1 MKTKIILI
9 STLMS
14 LLMVSCKDDAD
25 FEGSQL
31 YYIYDYATHTAT
43 VTYTPHDE
51 LTWESSYSGDIMI
64 PSYTK
69 YHDEKFEVTGIG
81 EGAFLGCKGMCS
93 IKIPKNITRIDET
106 AFGGNDDLQ
115 TISIDKGNPIYDSRY
130 DCNAIIETRTNTL
143 LFGFNSTIIPEDIIS
158 IGKYSFSG
166 LTLESIQIPEGVKHI
181 DHHALMEM
189 PNLRSIVI
197 PNSVEIIDEN
207 VLSMCNSLESA
218 IIGKGIKK
226 IVGAALS
233 TDPRLKKITCY
244 AIEPPENR
252 GLWSISEEA
261 ILYVP
266 AQSVNKYKEHEMW
279 GSKFKDI
286 LPIETN

>member
-1 MKTKIILI
+1 
-9 STLMS
+9 MS
-14 LLMVSCKDDAD
+14 LLLVSCNDNAD

-51 LTWESSYSGDIMI
+51 LIGASCYTGDIVI

-81 EGAFLGCKGMCS
+81 ELAFYVCKGMSS
-93 IKIPKNITRIDET
+93 IKIPKNITRIDEG
-106 AFGGNDDLQ
+106 AMGLNYDLK
-115 TISIDKGNPIYDSRY
+115 TISIDKENPIYDSRY

-143 LFGFNSTIIPEDIIS
+143 LFGFNSTIIPEDIIT
-158 IGKYSFSG
+158 IGKYSFTG
-166 LTLESIQIPEGVKHI
+166 CTFESIQIPEGVKHI

-207 VLSMCNSLESA
+207 VLSMCNSLESVVL
-218 IIGKGIKK
+218 GKGVKQ
-226 IVGAALS
+226 IVEDVFNA
-233 TDPRLKKITCY
+233 DPRLKKITCY
-244 AIEPPENR
+244 AIEPPEKR
-252 GLWSISEEA
+252 GSWYLSEDV

-279 GSKFKDI
+279 GSKFKEI
-286 LPIETN
+286 LPIEAN